1 MRDLREAVLQAL
13 AFTMRDF
20 ATVRDFEAA
29 KAKLR
34 DSLRAALDFDTGEM
48 TMHTPGPWTVDPKTL
63 AVYAPDRHGHA
74 AAVRVAECGRT
85 LLPAD
90 EIRANAALVAAAPDL
105 LAESR
110 RLLARLQE
118 MAIHPSHY
126 AGLAAAIARATGGQ

>member
-1 MRDLREAVLQAL
+1 MKDLREAVLQAL

-34 DSLRAALDFDTGEM
+34 DSLRAALDSDTGEM
-48 TMHTPGPWTVDPKTL
+48 TMHTPGPWAVDPKTL

-85 LLPAD
+85 LLPAN

-105 LAESR
+105 LAALQLVYANAGESPEWIR
-110 RLLARLQE
+110 SRIA
-118 MAIHPSHY
+118 P
-126 AGLAAAIARATGGQ
+126 AIARATGGQ